1 MFNTLTLAAL
11 LAATV
16 GYRPV
21 AGSPDEPASLPDALL
36 APEGQLAVQDV
47 HPLLTLRNI
56 RQAAPQMPDAAF
68 HTFLATARV
77 TAATKVLQSFRDTKQ
92 LTGSG
97 KRLLQNLPLTEASG
111 AFRDKIIRQGRFVGL
126 ALRVRPG
133 LEDVT
138 VRVTAVGTQFAE
150 REPGF
155 RLLVHHSSD
164 LVEPVADLPMPRT
177 DRVYFEWTN
186 LTAPLE
192 LTGKPGGTW
201 YIGYYEDQLNGQA
214 IRLDQ
219 NLQQRPGQCCGNAYV
234 QYDKWNP
241 YVQVLPFS
249 ATGLF
254 SEEIAE
260 DSIRYQNNTNWGLN
274 LRLEAACDLTQRLT
288 TQLPAFETAVRQ
300 QLAVNLLSLMAY
312 STRDNGLTDKTKA
325 LALMELNN
333 RTDGQPGLL
342 TQLARTLK
350 ALDVDISG
358 VSPTC
363 LPCAPRAGAITFKSI
378 G

>member
-21 AGSPDEPASLPDALL
+21 AGSPDEPASLPEELM
-36 APEGQLAVQDV
+36 APDGQLAVQDV

-56 RQAAPQMPDAAF
+56 QQAAPQMPNTAF
-68 HTFLATARV
+68 LEFLKAARV

-92 LTGSG
+92 LTGTG
-97 KRLLQNLPLTEASG
+97 KRLLQDLPLTEASG
-111 AFRDKIIRQGRFVGL
+111 AYRDKIIRQGRFVGL
-126 ALRVRPG
+126 ALKMRPG
-133 LEDVT
+133 MQDIG
-138 VRVTAVGTQFAE
+138 VRVTAVGTQFTE
-150 REPGF
+150 REPDF
-155 RLLVHHSSD
+155 QLVVLHSSD
-164 LVEPVADLPMPRT
+164 MATPVAEIPLPRA
-177 DRVYFEWTN
+177 DRVYFEWSQ
-186 LTAPLE
+186 LTTPIDLAS
-192 LTGKPGGTW
+192 KPNGTW
-201 YIGYYEDQLNGQA
+201 YFGYYEDDLSGQA

-234 QYDKWNP
+234 QYDKWSP

-249 ATGLF
+249 QNPGADDVT
-254 SEEIAE
+254 
-260 DSIRYQNNTNWGLN
+260 YQSNTNWGLN
-274 LRLEAACDLTQRLT
+274 LRLEASCDLTQRLAG
-288 TQLPAFETAVRQ
+288 QLPAFETAVRQ

-312 STRDNGLTDKTKA
+312 STRDNGITDKTKA

-350 ALDVDISG
+350 VLDVDISG
-358 VSPTC
+358 VSATC
-363 LPCAPRAGAITFKSI
+363 LPCAPKPGAVKFKTI